1 MPALLARNLG
11 NVHDGPITTFLFTDI
26 EGSTRLW
33 EEEPLRMREALARH
47 DALARGAVEEHGGR
61 VVKMTGDGVH
71 AAFDDPLA
79 GVRCALALQQ
89 ALADPAATAGIALRV
104 RCGLHAGVHEARD
117 GDFYGSAVNRA
128 ARIMSSAHGGQ
139 VLFSGA
145 VAALVADRLDAPGSL
160 RDLGTVRLRD
170 LSTPERLFQLVHP
183 ALRADFPALRSLES
197 TPNNLPQ
204 ELTSFVGREREV
216 AGVRALLERCRLTT
230 ITGMGGLGKTRLA
243 AHVAAEMQDGFP
255 DGVWLV
261 ELADL
266 ADARL
271 VPQAVA
277 RVLAVKEERA
287 RPMPEVIAAHVAT
300 RALLIVLDNCEHVLE
315 ECSSLAQRLL
325 RAGARVR
332 ILATSREPLRVQ
344 GESVYV
350 LPALEVPNL
359 RAPFVPSFLMQNAAA
374 RLFVERARAA
384 RADFALTGENAAE
397 IAAICHR
404 LDGIPLALELAAARV
419 RSLTPAALA
428 DRLQDR
434 FRMLK
439 GGDRT
444 AAARQQTLRALI
456 DWSYELLTEPER
468 ALLMQLAVFAGGW
481 TLQAAETVC
490 ECGEEDDV
498 LDLLERLVEKS
509 LVIHDASADRY
520 RMLETVRQ
528 YAQER
533 LVESGAEPAVRG
545 RHAAHFCARAA
556 DAEPGLIGPETARWL
571 EVLDA
576 ERENILAVLAR
587 GGEASAAIVRLQL
600 AVHLKRYWLHRGLLR
615 LGLQVTVDALED
627 CTDAPAAHRNAALFA
642 AGQLEYLVGHHAQA
656 RRYLEESLALTRA
669 TGDENSTA
677 AVLQSLGMAAQGE
690 GDLATARRHLE
701 EAVRCAQAGRNP
713 RRIAAAMN
721 ALGQL
726 ELEAS
731 NLEKAEP
738 LLQAVAST
746 SRDAGDEETLAI
758 ALLNI
763 AMARIL
769 RGSHE
774 SARPL
779 LQETATIAERLGSG
793 HLEKCLLDI
802 CAGFAAEVR
811 EPARA
816 ARFYGAAEM
825 RARKTGFTREAPDE
839 AFLAPL
845 MQRVRG
851 ELGATR
857 FEQEAAQAALLEDR
871 ALSQEVRSWLFKG
884 PG

>member
-1 MPALLARNLG
+1 
-11 NVHDGPITTFLFTDI
+11 VHDGPITTFLFTDI

-33 EEEPLRMREALARH
+33 EEQPERMREALARH
-47 DALARGAVEEHGGR
+47 DEIVRAAVASHGGR

-79 GVRCALALQQ
+79 GVESALAIQL
-89 ALADPAATAGIALRV
+89 ALEDAPATAGIALRV
-104 RCGLHAGVHEARD
+104 RCGLHAGAHEMRD
-117 GDFYGSAVNRA
+117 GDFYGTAVNRA
-128 ARIMSSAHGGQ
+128 ARVMAAAHGGQ
-139 VLFSGA
+139 VLLSAA
-145 VAALVADRLDAPGSL
+145 VMALVAERLHPDIAL
-160 RDLGTVRLRD
+160 RDLGKVRLRD
-170 LSTPERLFQLVHP
+170 LSAPEHVYQLVH
-183 ALRADFPALRSLES
+183 AQLRTDFPALRSLEA

-204 ELTSFVGREREV
+204 ELTSFVGRERDV
-216 AGVRALLERCRLTT
+216 AGVRAIIGRSRLTT

-243 AHVAAEMQDGFP
+243 LHVAAEVQDGFP

-261 ELADL
+261 ELADV
-266 ADARL
+266 ADPRL
-271 VPQAVA
+271 VAEAVA
-277 RVLAVKEERA
+277 GVLGVREEPAHAIADVLATHIA
-287 RPMPEVIAAHVAT
+287 RRT
-300 RALLIVLDNCEHVLE
+300 LLLVLDNCEHLLDE
-315 ECSSLAQRLL
+315 ASTLAQRLL
-325 RAGARVR
+325 RAGAGVR
-332 ILATSREPLRVQ
+332 ILATSREPLRAP

-359 RAPFVPSFLMQNAAA
+359 RAPFEPAFLMQNEAAG
-374 RLFVERARAA
+374 LFVQRARAA
-384 RADFALTGENAAE
+384 RADFELTVANAPSV
-397 IAAICHR
+397 AAVCHR

-419 RSLTPAALA
+419 RTLSLDALA
-428 DRLQDR
+428 DRLKDR
-434 FRMLK
+434 FHTLK
-439 GGDRT
+439 SGDRT

-456 DWSYELLTEPER
+456 DWSYELLEESER
-468 ALLMQLAVFAGGW
+468 AVLAQLSVFAGGW
-481 TLQAAETVC
+481 TLESAEAVC
-490 ECGEEDDV
+490 ECGVPEDV

-509 LVIHDASADRY
+509 LVIHDAVAGRY

-528 YAQER
+528 YAHER
-533 LVESGAEPAVRG
+533 LVESGTASAVRS
-545 RHAAHFCARAA
+545 RHAGHFCALAA
-556 DAEPGLIGPETARWL
+556 AAERGLIGAETAHWL
-571 EVLDA
+571 QVLDA
-576 ERENILAVLAR
+576 ERENILAVFAR
-587 GGEASAAIVRLQL
+587 GSEPSAATIVRLQL

-627 CTDAPAAHRNAALFA
+627 CGDAPASERNAALFA
-642 AGQLEYLVGHHAQA
+642 AGQLEYLVGHHSQA

-669 TGDENSTA
+669 AGDESSTA

-701 EAVRCAQAGRNP
+701 EAVRCAQAGSNP

-738 LLQAVAST
+738 LLQAVATT
-746 SRDAGDEETLAI
+746 SRDVGDEETLAI

-763 AMARIL
+763 AMTRIL

-774 SARPL
+774 AARPL

-825 RARKTGFTREAPDE
+825 RARQTGFTREAPDE
-839 AFLAPL
+839 AFLRPL
-845 MQRVRG
+845 IQRVRG
-851 ELGATR
+851 ELGAAR
-857 FEQEAAQAALLEDR
+857 FEQETAQAALLEDR
-871 ALSQEVRSWLFKG
+871 VLSQEVRSFLFKD